1 MSYTVIARRWRPRR
15 FEDVVGQAHVVTTL
29 KNSIRRGRIAHAYLF
44 SGPRGV
50 GKTSIS
56 RILAKAV
63 NCAEGV
69 KEEPCNTC
77 HTCMAI
83 DSGGFVDVIEIDAAS
98 NRGIDEIRELRE
110 TVRYLPMEARYKVY
124 IIDEAHML
132 TEPAFNA
139 LLKTLE
145 EPPGHNI
152 FILATTESQKI
163 PYTIL
168 SRCQKFDFRR
178 ISEANLIDQLKRI
191 CIDEQVS
198 YDEKVLNYLVREADG
213 SLRDAESILDQVISY
228 SGKEV
233 TERDAIDV
241 IGVVQRE
248 TAYGIVK
255 AVVEKDARAGLGL
268 IADTLE
274 EGHDA
279 YQMYKGLVSYL
290 RDLVMIKVWNDKPPF
305 VFRDKEEFGK
315 ASELLKTVEY
325 RQVQEMLR
333 LMLEAEDLVR
343 GAFPKTSLEVL
354 FINLYGLAKG
364 EYAGKPHTGGDK
376 EISAAPMQA
385 AGRPASKGQLG
396 VAEPA
401 RPQPPEAPPSAP
413 VRQAPI
419 DSRLD
424 DPEDEDDWMPVGDLP
439 IGRTSPPSA
448 AQPRPDRPS
457 RVGDFPAY
465 LKEQSAM
472 LFGMLGAFEARAE
485 DNNLVIALDRQS
497 GQIRGDAAIA
507 NELKKLASDFYKMDM
522 VIRFV
527 DDVEKKEDSIDD
539 YVKEAELLF
548 RA

>member
-1 MSYTVIARRWRPRR
+1 M
-15 FEDVVGQAHVVTTL
+15 
-29 KNSIRRGRIAHAYLF
+29 
-44 SGPRGV
+44 
-50 GKTSIS
+50 
-56 RILAKAV
+56 
-63 NCAEGV
+63 
-69 KEEPCNTC
+69 
-77 HTCMAI
+77 
-83 DSGGFVDVIEIDAAS
+83 
-98 NRGIDEIRELRE
+98 
-110 TVRYLPMEARYKVY
+110 
-124 IIDEAHML
+124 
-132 TEPAFNA
+132 
-139 LLKTLE
+139 
-145 EPPGHNI
+145 
-152 FILATTESQKI
+152 
-163 PYTIL
+163 
-168 SRCQKFDFRR
+168 
-178 ISEANLIDQLKRI
+178 
-191 CIDEQVS
+191 
-198 YDEKVLNYLVREADG
+198 
-213 SLRDAESILDQVISY
+213 
-228 SGKEV
+228 

-290 RDLVMIKVWNDKPPF
+290 RDLLMIKVWNDKPPF
-305 VFRDKEEFGK
+305 VFMDNEEFGK
-315 ASELLKTVEY
+315 ANELLKTVEY

-385 AGRPASKGQLG
+385 AGRPASKGQLE

-401 RPQPPEAPPSAP
+401 RPQLPEARPSAP

-439 IGRTSPPSA
+439 IGRTSPPPA
-448 AQPRPDRPS
+448 AQPRPDGPS
-457 RVGDFPAY
+457 RAGDFPAY
-465 LKEQSAM
+465 LKEQSTM
-472 LFGMLGAFEARAE
+472 LFGMLGAFKARAE
-485 DNNLVIALDRQS
+485 DNNLVIALGRQS
-497 GQIRGDAAIA
+497 GQIKGDAAIA

-522 VIRFV
+522 TIRFV
-527 DDVEKKEDSIDD
+527 DDVEKKEDTIDD